1 MREEFGYEDI
11 PLLKSESEPEL
22 RRETEFGYK
31 VVPIQKREPGPE
43 LRSERTIRL

>member
-1 MREEFGYEDI
+1 MREEFGFMMF
-11 PLLKSESEPEL
+11 LQKSESGPEL
-22 RRETEFGYK
+22 KRETEFGYK